1 MNYYYIAVTV
11 RQDRRE
17 TVFSKRFN
25 PDPDPGL
32 FSFVI
37 RVSEQDNI
45 LSKLSTV
52 GGLISANICS
62 TKKKA
67 ESLVDLWNQ
76 TYKTNGEHLFSA

>member
-1 MNYYYIAVTV
+1 MKYYYIAVTV

-32 FSFVI
+32 LSFVI

-76 TYKTNGEHLFSA
+76 TYKANGEHLFSA